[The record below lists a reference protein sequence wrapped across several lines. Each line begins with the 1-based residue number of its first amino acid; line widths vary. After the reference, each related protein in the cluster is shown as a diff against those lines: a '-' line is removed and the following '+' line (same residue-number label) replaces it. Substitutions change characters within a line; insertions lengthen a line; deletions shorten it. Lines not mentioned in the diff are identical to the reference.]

1 MKVVNTGER
10 KMVFVRN
17 IKNVSF
23 KERPE
28 YEFFVHRSLLTEGF
42 SVTEKLSG
50 ACLIWGESSVKA
62 AIVAAEK
69 QLLSRTKRQLSKA
82 VKAAIKIRK
91 EIEQTENGGE
101 KK

>member
-1 MKVVNTGER
+1 MKVVNKDGS

-17 IKNVSF
+17 VKNIAF

-62 AIVAAEK
+62 AIEVAEEL
-69 QLLSRTKRQLSKA
+69 LLSTTKRQLSKA